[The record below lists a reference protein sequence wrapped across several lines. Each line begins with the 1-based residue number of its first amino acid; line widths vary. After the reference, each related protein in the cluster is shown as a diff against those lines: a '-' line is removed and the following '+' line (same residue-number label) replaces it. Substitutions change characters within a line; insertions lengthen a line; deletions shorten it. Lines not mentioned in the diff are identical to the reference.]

1 MTDITAPGLYEMPAA
16 RYHADPVAVPS
27 LSASIANVLLGQSPA
42 HARHAHPRLNPE
54 HQDSAPTAEQ
64 DEGTALHAAILEQ
77 RSVVEVIEAD
87 DWRGKAAQ
95 EARKA
100 AREAGRVPVLAR
112 RAEVLDGV
120 ARAARDQLAAH
131 EVGDVFAEGVAE
143 RVMIWR
149 EDTAAGPVWCRSR
162 VDWLASIVAP
172 IGCIYDLKTVGGSA
186 EPGAWG
192 KKLANDGY
200 ALQAAFYLRGAA
212 ALGLRPTGFRF
223 VVVERDQPH
232 GLSVCEMAPDMQ
244 HFAEMQVKAALEL
257 WGQCLHGDCWPSY
270 APRVASIEAPAW
282 AMMQWEERSLRIERE
297 VKAKPF
303 YMPSDRRVVNSGAPF
318 A

>member
-1 MTDITAPGLYEMPAA
+1 MSDITTPGLYEMPPA
-16 RYHADPVAVPS
+16 RYHADPVAAPS
-27 LSASIANVLLGQSPA
+27 LSASVANILLGQSPA

-77 RSVVEVIEAD
+77 RSVVAVCEFD
-87 DWRGKAAQ
+87 DWRSKAAQ
-95 EARKA
+95 DARKA
-100 AREAGRVPVLAR
+100 ARECGKVPVLLR
-112 RAEVLDGV
+112 RWAVLDGV
-120 ARAARDQLAAH
+120 ARAVREQLAAH
-131 EVGDVFAEGVAE
+131 EIGDVFAEGAAE

-162 VDWLASIVAP
+162 VDWLLATAAP
-172 IGCIYDLKTVGGSA
+172 VGCMYDLKTVGGSA

-192 KKLANDGY
+192 KRLSNDGY

-212 ALGLRPTGFRF
+212 TLGLRPTGFRF
-223 VVVERDQPH
+223 VVVEREPPF
-232 GLSVCEMAPDMQ
+232 GLSVCEMAPDMA

-257 WGQCLHGDCWPSY
+257 WGQCIHRDEWPSY

-282 AMMQWEERSLRIERE
+282 AMMQWEERALRIERE
-297 VKAKPF
+297 TKAKPF
-303 YMPSDRRVVNSGAPF
+303 YMPSDARVVNSGAPF